1 MVKENIN
8 DNNKNNNNKN
18 YDINNNNNNKFR
30 SSERNVKILRKKH
43 GLVNWICI

>member
-8 DNNKNNNNKN
+8 DNNKKNNKN

-30 SSERNVKILRKKH
+30 SSERNVKILRKT
-43 GLVNWICI
+43 

>member
-8 DNNKNNNNKN
+8 DNNKKNNNKN

-30 SSERNVKILRKKH
+30 SSERNVKILRK
-43 GLVNWICI
+43 NMD